1 MISLKFKLFILLIL
15 ACAELGCAQS
25 LVIQGRVCDQ
35 NDKEDLVGAT
45 VRLLSLPDSVYI
57 SASSAYRRTVRHG
70 EEEITSDFILP
81 LPSRTPY
88 LIEVSDLGYD
98 KKYIRIDP
106 SSYGKRIR
114 RVELPLIMLNP
125 KARGLGE
132 VTVTSSRIKFFH
144 RGDTVVF
151 NADAFQLANGSMLD
165 ALVSQLPGVEL
176 KSNGQILYN
185 GKYIESLLLD
195 GKHFFNGNNQLMLEN
210 IGAYA
215 VKDVKIYDKTGDASD
230 FAGRNLGND
239 KQLVMDVKLKKEYS
253 TGLIINA
260 EAGGG
265 THDRYL
271 GRLFGMWFNSDTR
284 LTVYGNSNNLND
296 DRKPGRADSWK
307 PEQLKSGV
315 RKSDTGGFD
324 YVTDKKAAGWKASGN
339 VQVSHET
346 LEDETSIYRTNFLA
360 AGDTYDRTFLRNH
373 SKTFRVSTNHELYFK
388 RKMFDLTVTP
398 RFEYNNRHNT
408 TTNASATFSSDVQ
421 GMTFDDLMSGA
432 GNTNPGYTSDFI
444 NRTVNENLN
453 RAKTVTAG
461 LTANSRI
468 KINGSSDIIRLGA
481 FGNYNNLRDD
491 RFNRYLIEYGE
502 NPDMNM
508 YLDRYFKNR
517 PNRNSRFG
525 ATAGYNR
532 RLADGI
538 SLELTYRYAHSTRKA
553 NSTLYNLHEADADR
567 QLPIGQLPSM
577 AEYASTIDRSNSY
590 ISHYLDN
597 DHTVSPMVIFDKG
610 RWNGQVNLPVTVA
623 GRTLDYLR
631 GDIDAHI
638 RRNTVLFNVENT
650 FIQWQAADRTKKVEF
665 NYNMTSEAPDL
676 INLVDM
682 TDAVDPMNIYLGNSG
697 LKNSHLHSFRLGTEL
712 VNPKIRLM
720 QFITLRCS
728 ILDNALSKGYIYESA
743 TGIRRYKTYN
753 VDGNWDANA
762 SYGVGL
768 QFGKT
773 KQITL
778 QSLTTASLINS
789 VDLVGEDDSEPSRN
803 KVITKGVNEILKLVY
818 SLGKHSIGANADVT
832 YRNYSDIAGMNTWT
846 QQYGVNA
853 LISITSALQLSTDF
867 NVFTRSGYSNS
878 KLNTTD
884 LVWNARLSYSLMK
897 GQLQLM
903 LDGFDMLHNLSNV
916 TYAVNAQARTETYVN
931 VLPRYFMFHVQY
943 RFNRQPKKRKK

>member
-1 MISLKFKLFILLIL
+1 MKLRIALLFTIISINVSL
-15 ACAELGCAQS
+15 AQS
-25 LVIQGRVCDQ
+25 FIVDGRVCDK

-45 VRLLSLPDSVYI
+45 VRLLSLPDSAYV

-70 EEEITSDFILP
+70 EEEITSAFTIT
-81 LPSRTPY
+81 LPSRKSSY
-88 LIEVSDLGYD
+88 LMEISATGYD
-98 KKYIRIDP
+98 KKFITFDP
-106 SSYGKRIR
+106 STCGERVR
-114 RVELPLIMLNP
+114 RTELPLILLSP
-125 KARGLGE
+125 KSRELGE

-144 RGDTVVF
+144 HGDTVVF

-185 GKYIESLLLD
+185 GKYVESLLLD

-215 VKDVKIYDKTGDASD
+215 VKNVKIYDKAGDASE

-239 KQLVMDVKLKKEYS
+239 KQLVMDVRLKKEYS
-253 TGLIINA
+253 TGLILNV

-284 LTVYGNSNNLND
+284 LTVYATTNNLND

-315 RKSDTGGFD
+315 RKSNTGGFD
-324 YVTDKKAAGWKASGN
+324 YVTDRKVAGWKASGN
-339 VQVSHET
+339 IQISHEI
-346 LEDETSIYRTNFLA
+346 LDDETSIYRTNFLA
-360 AGDTYDRTFLRNH
+360 DGDTYDRTFRLNH
-373 SKTFRVSTNHELYFK
+373 SKTFRLSTNHELYFK
-388 RKMFDLTVTP
+388 RKIFDLTVIP
-398 RFEYNNRHNT
+398 RFEYSSRHNT
-408 TTNASATFSSDVQ
+408 TTTASATFSSDIQ
-421 GMTFDDLMSGA
+421 GLTFDDLMSGT
-432 GNTNPGYTSDFI
+432 GNTTPGYTSDFI

-453 RAKTVTAG
+453 RAKTLTAG

-491 RFNRYLIEYGE
+491 RFNRYVIEYGE

-508 YLDRYFKNR
+508 FLDRYFKNR
-517 PNRNSRFG
+517 PNHNSRFG

-532 RLADGI
+532 RLAEGI
-538 SLELTYRYAHSTRKA
+538 SLELTYRYAYSARKA
-553 NSTLYNLHEADADR
+553 NSTLYNLHEAEVDR

-577 AEYASTIDRSNSY
+577 AEYTSTIDRSNSY
-590 ISHYLDN
+590 ISHYRDD
-597 DHTVSPMVIFDKG
+597 DHTLSPLVVFDKG
-610 RWNGQVNLPVTVA
+610 RWSGQVNLPVTVA

-631 GDIDAHI
+631 GDIDVHI

-712 VNPKIRLM
+712 VNPKTRLM
-720 QFITLRCS
+720 QFITLRYS
-728 ILDNALSKGYIYESA
+728 ILDNALSKGYIYESV
-743 TGIRRYKTYN
+743 TGIRRYRTYN
-753 VDGNWDANA
+753 VDGNWDANV
-762 SYGVGL
+762 SYGVGM

-773 KQITL
+773 NQITL

-789 VDLVGEDDSEPSRN
+789 VDLVGEDDADPSRN
-803 KVITKGVNEILKLVY
+803 KVITKGVNEILKLAY

-832 YRNYSDIAGMNTWT
+832 YRNYSDIAKMNTWT

-853 LISITSALQLSTDF
+853 LISITPAIQLSTDF
-867 NVFTRSGYSNS
+867 NVFTRSGYSNN

-916 TYAVNAQARTETYVN
+916 TYNVNAQARTETYVS
-931 VLPRYFMFHVQY
+931 VLPRYFMFHMQY
-943 RFNRQPKKRKK
+943 RFNRQPKKRKR

>member
-1 MISLKFKLFILLIL
+1 MRFLITLLLTIISINASL
-15 ACAELGCAQS
+15 AQS
-25 LVIQGRVCDQ
+25 FTIDGRVCDK

-45 VRLLSLPDSVYI
+45 VRLLSLPDSAYV
-57 SASSAYRRTVRHG
+57 SASSAYRRAMRHG
-70 EEEITSDFILP
+70 EEEITSAFTLT
-81 LPSRTPY
+81 LPSRSSSY
-88 LIEVSDLGYD
+88 LIEISASGYD
-98 KKYIRIDP
+98 NEFIKVDP
-106 SSYGKRIR
+106 SAYGERVR
-114 RVELPLIMLNP
+114 RVELPLILLSP
-125 KARGLGE
+125 KSRELGE

-144 RGDTVVF
+144 HGDTVVF
-151 NADAFQLANGSMLD
+151 NADAFQLSNGSMLD
-165 ALVSQLPGVEL
+165 ALISQMPGVEL

-185 GKYIESLLLD
+185 GKQIESLLLD

-215 VKDVKIYDKTGDASD
+215 VKNVKIYDKAGDASE

-239 KQLVMDVKLKKEYS
+239 KQLVMDVRLKKEYS
-253 TGLIINA
+253 TGLILNA

-284 LTVYGNSNNLND
+284 LTVYANANNLND

-315 RKSDTGGFD
+315 KKSDTGGFD
-324 YVTDKKAAGWKASGN
+324 YVTDKKTAGWKASGN
-339 VQVSHET
+339 VQISHET
-346 LEDETSIYRTNFLA
+346 LDDETSIYRTNFLT
-360 AGDTYDRTFLRNH
+360 AGDTYDRTFIGNH
-373 SKTFRVSTNHELYFK
+373 SKTFRISTNHELYFK

-421 GMTFDDLMSGA
+421 GITFDDLMSSA
-432 GNTNPGYTSDFI
+432 ESTTPGYTSGLI

-453 RAKTVTAG
+453 RAKTLTAG

-491 RFNRYLIEYGE
+491 RFNRYVIEYGE
-502 NPDMNM
+502 NPDMNL

-517 PNRNSRFG
+517 PNNNSRFG

-532 RLADGI
+532 RLAEGI
-538 SLELTYRYAHSTRKA
+538 SLELTYRYAHSIRNA
-553 NSTLYNLHEADADR
+553 HSTLYNLHETDADR
-567 QLPIGQLPSM
+567 QFPIGQLPSM

-590 ISHYLDN
+590 KSHYLDN
-597 DHTVSPMVIFDKG
+597 DNTLSPLVVFDKG
-610 RWNGQVNLPVTVA
+610 NWSGQVNLPVTVA

-638 RRNTVLFNVENT
+638 RRNTILVNVENT

-665 NYNMTSEAPDL
+665 NYNMTSETPDL

-712 VNPKIRLM
+712 VNPKTRVM
-720 QFITLRCS
+720 QFITLRYS
-728 ILDNALSKGYIYESA
+728 LLDNALSKGYIYESA

-753 VDGNWDANA
+753 VNGNWDANA

-778 QSLTTASLINS
+778 QSLTTASIVNS
-789 VDLVGEDDSEPSRN
+789 VDLVGEDDTEPSRN
-803 KVITKGVNEILKLVY
+803 KVVTKGVNEILKLAY

-832 YRNYSDIAGMNTWT
+832 YRNYSDMANMNTWT

-853 LISITSALQLSTDF
+853 LISITPALQLSTDF
-867 NVFTRSGYSNS
+867 NVFTRSGYSNR

-916 TYAVNAQARTETYVN
+916 TSNVNAQARTETYVS

-943 RFNRQPKKRKK
+943 RFNRQPKKRKR

>member
-1 MISLKFKLFILLIL
+1 MKVILSIVLVLISLQL
-15 ACAELGCAQS
+15 CQAQS
-25 LVIQGRVCDQ
+25 FTIEGRVCDQ
-35 NDKEDLVGAT
+35 NDKEDLIGVT
-45 VRLLSLPDSVYI
+45 VRLLSLPDSAYV

-70 EEEITSDFILP
+70 DEEITSAFTLT
-81 LPSRTPY
+81 LPSRSSSY
-88 LIEVSDLGYD
+88 LIEVSALGYD
-98 KKYIRIDP
+98 KEIVRIDP
-106 SSYGKRIR
+106 SSYGERAR
-114 RVELPLIMLNP
+114 RAELPLILLKP
-125 KARGLGE
+125 KSREIGE

-144 RGDTVVF
+144 HGDTVVF
-151 NADAFQLANGSMLD
+151 NADAFHLANGSMLD

-215 VKDVKIYDKTGDASD
+215 VKNVKIYDKAGEASD

-239 KQLVMDVKLKKEYS
+239 KQLVMDVRLKKEYS
-253 TGLIINA
+253 TGLTVNA

-307 PEQLKSGV
+307 PEELKSGV
-315 RKSDTGGFD
+315 RKSNTGGFD
-324 YVTDKKAAGWKASGN
+324 YITDKKTAGWKASGN
-339 VQVSHET
+339 IQISHEN
-346 LEDETSIYRTNFLA
+346 LDDETSIYRTNFLN
-360 AGDTYDRTFLRNH
+360 AGDTYDRTVRENN
-373 SKTFRVSTNHELYFK
+373 SQTFRVSTNHELYFK

-398 RFEYNNRHNT
+398 RFEYNNRHT
-408 TTNASATFSSDVQ
+408 TTTAASATFSSDIQ
-421 GMTFDDLMSGA
+421 GITLDDLMLG
-432 GNTNPGYTSDFI
+432 TDITTPGYTSDFI
-444 NRTVNENLN
+444 NRTVNENLS
-453 RAKTVTAG
+453 RAKTLNAG

-468 KINGSSDIIRLGA
+468 KIDGSSDIIRLGA
-481 FGNYNNLRDD
+481 FGNYNNLRED
-491 RFNRYLIEYGE
+491 RFDRYVIEYGE

-508 YLDRYFKNR
+508 LLDRYFKNW

-532 RLADGI
+532 RLVEGI
-538 SLELTYRYAHSTRKA
+538 SLELTYRYAHAARKA
-553 NSTLYNLHEADADR
+553 NSTLYNIHEANADR

-577 AEYASTIDRSNSY
+577 SEYISTIDRANSY
-590 ISHYLDN
+590 VSQYRDN
-597 DHTVSPMVIFDKG
+597 DHTVSPLVIFDKG
-610 RWNGQVNLPVTVA
+610 RWSGQVNLPVTVT

-631 GDIDAHI
+631 GNIDAHI
-638 RRNTVLFNVENT
+638 RRNTALVNVENT
-650 FIQWQAADRTKKVEF
+650 FVQWQAADRTKKVEL

-712 VNPKIRLM
+712 VNPKTRVM
-720 QFITLRCS
+720 QFITLRYS
-728 ILDNALSKGYIYESA
+728 MLDNALSKGYIYESA

-762 SYGVGL
+762 SYGIGL

-778 QSLTTASLINS
+778 QSLTTASIVNS
-789 VDLVGEDDSEPSRN
+789 VDLVGEDDTEPSRN
-803 KVITKGVNEILKLVY
+803 TVVTKGVNEILKLSY

-832 YRNYSDIAGMNTWT
+832 YRNYSDMAKMNTWT

-897 GQLQLM
+897 GKLQLM

-916 TYAVNAQARTETYVN
+916 TYNVNAQARTETYVN
-931 VLPRYFMFHVQY
+931 VLPRYLMLHAQY
-943 RFNRQPKKRKK
+943 RFNRQPKKRRR